1 MSGTRRPD
9 PKRTLVVALMRYV
22 MIGRKGLLREPLL
35 AAFERCGA
43 VRPRSVIAT
52 GNVIFELRGS
62 LAQFQSRLGPA
73 LRRRF
78 RLEEPVYLR
87 SIAQLRKLQGLRRVA
102 SFRDG
107 EVYARCVSFGPRRFP
122 LPPFPVLSSR
132 GDVELLSRSGAD
144 VVSVVWRFGGGQGD
158 PGGWLEKLT
167 GAKFTTR
174 AWSTIERLLAIAAA
188 WDEGRQPDRRE
199 IVT

>member
-1 MSGTRRPD
+1 M
-9 PKRTLVVALMRYV
+9 LVVALMRYV
-22 MIGRKGLLREPLL
+22 MIGRKGLFRVPLL
-35 AAFERCGA
+35 AAFESCGA

-62 LAQFQSRLGPA
+62 LAEFHSRLGPA

-87 SIAQLRKLQGLRRVA
+87 SIAQLRKLQGLRRIA
-102 SFRDG
+102 SARDT
-107 EVYARCVSFGPRRFP
+107 EVYVRCVSFGPRRFP
-122 LPPFPVLSSR
+122 LPPLPVLSAR
-132 GDVELLSRSGAD
+132 GDVELLAQGGAD
-144 VVSVVWRFGGGQGD
+144 VVSAAWKIGSG
-158 PGGWLEKLT
+158 PGSPGAWLEKLT

-188 WDEGRQPDRRE
+188 WDQGRPPDRRRRLNS
-199 IVT
+199 

>member
-1 MSGTRRPD
+1 MSGPRRPD
-9 PKRTLVVALMRYV
+9 PKRTLVVALMRGV

-62 LAQFQSRLGPA
+62 LAEFQSRLGPA

-78 RLEEPVYLR
+78 RLEQPVYLR
-87 SIAQLRKLQGLRRVA
+87 SIARLRKLRGLRQVA
-102 SFRDG
+102 SVRDG

-122 LPPFPVLSSR
+122 LPPLPVLSAR
-132 GDVELLSRSGAD
+132 GDVELLSQSGAD
-144 VVSVVWRFGGGQGD
+144 VVGVVWRIGGRQLGD

-188 WDEGRQPDRRE
+188 WDERRQPDRQ
-199 IVT
+199 